1 MRETLNQ
8 RSDSQALMQAMMAA
22 RLTPE
27 ITLYDVG
34 CGEKPFA
41 AFLKARVAAHVGV
54 DVDYG
59 FYDTRHIDLIG
70 SADALPMADGS
81 VDAILSSQV
90 IEHLPD
96 PEKAIAEAARVLKP
110 GGLLFLSYPYLYPIH
125 APPWDF
131 ARLSEFAMDRMLTAH
146 GLELVERRT
155 LGGFWYLL
163 GAVTPIYL
171 NGLPPL
177 RALRLGGAFG
187 WIARTLCRGL
197 HGLEAASLRLMKR
210 DVAASRM
217 AWAVTY
223 VLVARRAEA
232 TAP

>member
-8 RSDSQALMQAMMAA
+8 RTDSQALMQAMMAPYL
-22 RLTPE
+22 RPDL
-27 ITLYDVG
+27 TLYDVG

-41 AFLKARVAAHVGV
+41 GFLRDRVARHIGV

-59 FYDTRHIDLIG
+59 FYDAGHIDLVG
-70 SADALPMADGS
+70 SADDLPLEAGS
-81 VDAILSSQV
+81 VEAILSSQV

-96 PEKAIAEAARVLKP
+96 PDKAIAEAARVLKP
-110 GGLLFLSYPYLYPIH
+110 GGLMFLSYPYLYPIH

-131 ARLSEFAMDRMLTAH
+131 ARLSQFAMDRMLATH

-171 NGLPPL
+171 KGLPPL
-177 RALRLGGAFG
+177 RALRLGGAAG
-187 WIARTLCRGL
+187 WLARTLCRGL
-197 HGLEAASLRLMKR
+197 HGLEAASLRAMKR
-210 DVAASRM
+210 DVVASRM

-223 VLVARRAEA
+223 VLIARKPLAEA
-232 TAP
+232 E

>member
-8 RSDSQALMQAMMAA
+8 RTDSQALMQAMMAA
-22 RLTPE
+22 RLTPKM
-27 ITLYDVG
+27 TLYDVG

-41 AFLKARVAAHVGV
+41 AFLKGRVAAHVGV

-110 GGLLFLSYPYLYPIH
+110 GGLLFLIAPSRGPEHRYPQDCWRFYPDGYR
-125 APPWDF
+125 AL
-131 ARLSEFAMDRMLTAH
+131 AKYGRC
-146 GLELVERRT
+146 ELVDVNT
-155 LGGFWYLL
+155 DWDAHPDPWSAAWGDTVGVF
-163 GAVTPIYL
+163 
-171 NGLPPL
+171 
-177 RALRLGGAFG
+177 RALPRG
-187 WIARTLCRGL
+187 WIERTRWALTR
-197 HGLEAASLRLMKR
+197 RLMP
-210 DVAASRM
+210 V
-217 AWAVTY
+217 Y
-223 VLVARRAEA
+223 EG
-232 TAP
+232 

>member
-8 RSDSQALMQAMMAA
+8 RTDSQALMQAMMAA

-27 ITLYDVG
+27 MTLYDVG

-41 AFLKARVAAHVGV
+41 AFLKGRVAAHVGV

-110 GGLLFLSYPYLYPIH
+110 DGLLFLSYPYLYPIH

-187 WIARTLCRGL
+187 WVARTLCRGL

-223 VLVARRAEA
+223 VLTARRSE
-232 TAP
+232 TRTP